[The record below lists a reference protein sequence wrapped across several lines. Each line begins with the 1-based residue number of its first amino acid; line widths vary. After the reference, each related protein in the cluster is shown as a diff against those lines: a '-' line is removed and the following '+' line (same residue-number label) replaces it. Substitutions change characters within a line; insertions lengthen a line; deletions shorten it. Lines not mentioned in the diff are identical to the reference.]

1 MTAEIAI
8 MNKIA
13 VALAADSAVTIE
25 QDKGQKIFNTVN
37 KLFALSKY
45 QPVGIMIYGSA
56 NFMDV
61 PWESIIKIYRIN
73 LGRQKFPTLKAYA
86 DNFISFLTEN
96 SSLFTEAQQQKY
108 FSRVIAGYFID
119 IKQEI
124 DKQVEK
130 RIISD
135 KKITEITIKEI
146 VDQTVRKHFDIW
158 NEAPKLHHV
167 PNNYEKGLI
176 DKYKALILKAKDQ
189 IFQQLPISKKSIES
203 LQIICS
209 CIFSRDRFATTSS
222 GIVVAGFGEEE
233 TFPALISFAIE
244 AKINN
249 TVKYKQNNDAAIS
262 FENNAIIIPF
272 AQSEMVH
279 TFIQGVDPNYNKIIS
294 DYLSEYFD
302 KYPDYILERIEN
314 MDSVKKQEFSQ
325 KLKEIGLS
333 ILKEFNKKLQ
343 DYRQAFH
350 INPIMN
356 AVSFLPK
363 DELAAMAESL
373 VNLTSFK
380 RKISLDAETVGGP
393 IDVAVISKGDGFIW
407 IKRKHYFKPD
417 LNPYFFANYFRENRE
432 EHDNEKE

>member
-1 MTAEIAI
+1 M
-8 MNKIA
+8 
-13 VALAADSAVTIE
+13 
-25 QDKGQKIFNTVN
+25 
-37 KLFALSKY
+37 
-45 QPVGIMIYGSA
+45 
-56 NFMDV
+56 
-61 PWESIIKIYRIN
+61 R
-73 LGRQKFPTLKAYA
+73 LGRQKFSTLEAYA
-86 DNFISFLTEN
+86 DDFISFLVNN
-96 SSLFTEAQQQKY
+96 SALFPEVQQQKY

-119 IKQEI
+119 IKEEI
-124 DKQVEK
+124 DKQVNK

-135 KKITEITIKEI
+135 KKIKETTIKEI
-146 VDQTVRKHFDIW
+146 VDQIIKSHSERWTK
-158 NEAPKLHHV
+158 APKLLHV
-167 PNNYEKGLI
+167 PDNYESDLI
-176 DKYKALILKAKDQ
+176 DKYKEAILKAKDH
-189 IFQQLPISKKSIES
+189 IFQQLPVSKKSLED
-203 LQIICS
+203 LYIICS

-222 GIVVAGFGEEE
+222 GIVIAGFGEEE
-233 TFPALISFAIE
+233 TFPALISYSIE

-249 TVKYKQNNDAAIS
+249 LVKYKKNNEAAIS

-279 TFIQGVDPNYNKIIS
+279 TFIQGIDPKYDKIIS
-294 DYLSEYFD
+294 DYLSEYLD
-302 KYPDYILERIEN
+302 KYPDNILACIEN
-314 MDSVKKQEFSQ
+314 IDTVKKQDFAKQ
-325 KLKEIGLS
+325 LKTIGLS
-333 ILKEFNKKLQ
+333 IRKDFNKKLQ

-417 LNPYFFANYFRENRE
+417 LNPYFFANYFRENE
-432 EHDNEKE
+432 KEHNNEKK